1 VIFLPRPVF
10 DLLFC
15 LGPKGPGLVFCVSPA
30 RSGVAARAEG
40 NATLLVI
47 YTEFTECVNFAV

>member
-47 YTEFTECVNFAV
+47 SA